1 MKAHA
6 WWVAAAG
13 AAALALL
20 FLLANASGESGP
32 DGASR
37 IAAASPD
44 HPGGPGSGRGRRD
57 PPSPAAGGWSATGG
71 GAPRAEPATRER
83 PALEAYADPASLT
96 PEEIEARRQH
106 RLAQVRRGRE
116 SYLQHPPFSRPLREN
131 DDLVAPEQI
140 APTVRPLSPP
150 GAGDQGGLSAV
161 VRQTQNRVFLRPGSV
176 ATVGLEAAIGGE
188 PVPARVVSAALVR
201 WAGQPPVASEPLL
214 AVAFSPAGATLTAS
228 FAPPVEAL
236 GSYTGDLLLRVE
248 AEVGGERGTLV
259 YAFVYTGSPPATF
272 AGTVGERLES
282 GSVVFDVGIEVRR
295 PGRYRIQGR
304 IDDAAG
310 MPLALARF
318 DGELAAGRF
327 DLPLVLFGKIV
338 HDENG
343 TSPFVLRDLEGFRLL
358 DGVYPDRETLDPWA
372 GPYRSRAYRAEEL
385 SSAAWDGGAA
395 PAPRHRSP

>member
-1 MKAHA
+1 MKTRD
-6 WWVAAAG
+6 WWAAAAG
-13 AAALALL
+13 AAALAILV
-20 FLLANASGESGP
+20 LLATASGEAGP

-44 HPGGPGSGRGRRD
+44 HPAGLGRGPGRRD

-71 GAPRAEPATRER
+71 GAPRPEPADRER
-83 PALEAYADPASLT
+83 PALAAYADPASLT

-116 SYLQHPPFSRPLREN
+116 GYLQHPPFSRPLREN

-150 GAGDQGGLSAV
+150 GTGGQGNLSAV
-161 VRQTQNRVFLRPGSV
+161 VRQTQDRVFLRPGSV

-188 PVPARVVSAALVR
+188 PVPAQVASAVLVR
-201 WAGQPPVASEPLL
+201 WVGQPPAASEPLL
-214 AVAFSPAGATLTAS
+214 AVAFSPAGTALTGS

-236 GSYTGDLLLRVE
+236 GSYTGELLLRVE
-248 AEVGGERGTLV
+248 AEVGGERGMLV
-259 YAFVYTGSPPATF
+259 YAFVYTGAPPATF
-272 AGTVGERLES
+272 TGAVRDRLES
-282 GSVVFDVGIEVRR
+282 GSVVFDVGLDVRR

-304 IDDAAG
+304 IDDQSG
-310 MPLALARF
+310 LPLALARF

-327 DLPLVLFGKIV
+327 DVPLVLFGKIV
-338 HDENG
+338 HDENA
-343 TSPFVLRDLEGFRLL
+343 TSPFVLRDLDGFRLL

-385 SSAAWDGGAA
+385 SPAAWDGGAA
-395 PAPRHRSP
+395 PAPRQRTP